1 MRAVVCEDDPGLR
14 SIISALVTEAGH
26 VVIAETDNASDARRL
41 AADFLPD
48 LVVADLMVSGT
59 SNLLRE
65 LDVEGR
71 TWKIVVFSAVAEQVS
86 TTLPGVIAVQ
96 KPDFE
101 HLRSVLAKLADADD
115 RPAERR
121 RSPGTRPAVR
131 RSSPWD
137 EPQTFYEALQAVKE
151 GETLVM
157 ALVRDR
163 LGTDEF
169 AAHCRRVV
177 RQQDLMLRRVD
188 GVVLLLD
195 VRDEATATRVV
206 ARIRAEWPEPE
217 EITMWSREITAATA
231 GVDVFSE
238 LVRMASDRPGAA

>member
-1 MRAVVCEDDPGLR
+1 MRVVVCEDDPGLR
-14 SIISALVTEAGH
+14 SVISALVTEAGH
-26 VVIAETDNASDARRL
+26 SVIAETGNASDARRL

-48 LVVADLMVSGT
+48 LIVADLMVAGT

-71 TWKIVVFSAVAEQVS
+71 TWKIVVFSAVSEQLS

-96 KPDFE
+96 KPDFDR
-101 HLRSVLAKLADADD
+101 LQSVLEGLAVAKEQL
-115 RPAERR
+115 AERR
-121 RSPGTRPAVR
+121 RSPGSPLATR

-169 AAHCRRVV
+169 AVHCRRVV
-177 RQQDLMLRRVD
+177 REHDLMLRRAN

-195 VRDEATATRVV
+195 VQDEATAEKVV
-206 ARIRAEWPEPE
+206 ERIRAEWPDPG
-217 EITMWSREITAATA
+217 EITMWSKKITAGTA

-238 LVRMASDRPGAA
+238 MVRVASDRPGEP

>member
-1 MRAVVCEDDPGLR
+1 MVVCEDDPGLR
-14 SIISALVTEAGH
+14 SIIGTLVTEAGH

-48 LVVADLMVSGT
+48 VVVADLIVAGT

-71 TWKIVVFSAVAEQVS
+71 TWRIVVFSAVAEQVS
-86 TTLPGVIAVQ
+86 TALPGVIAVQ

-101 HLRSVLAKLADADD
+101 RLRSVLAELAVAED

-121 RSPGTRPAVR
+121 RSRGTPLAVR

-137 EPQTFYEALQAVKE
+137 EPRTFYEALQAVKE

-177 RQQDLMLRRVD
+177 RQHDLMLRRVD

-195 VRDEATATRVV
+195 VRDEATAARVV
-206 ARIRAEWPEPE
+206 ERIRAEWPDPD
-217 EITMWSREITAATA
+217 EITMWSKEITAGTA

-238 LVRMASDRPGAA
+238 MVRVASDRPGAA